1 MNVGVCVCVGVLV
14 GVGDAGGISQV
25 HGCPSQTGVQPGWK
39 LWNGFG
45 AACKKLNAD
54 VVVLNS

>member
-39 LWNGFG
+39 PWKGFG
-45 AACKKLNAD
+45 AACKKLNED
-54 VVVLNS
+54 VVTSNS